1 MTISE
6 LRTLFTSRSGD
17 INMADADIDRYINS
31 GIELLD
37 LLTDYSH
44 APAKYYAEIATGD
57 SFHTFGNKSR
67 VIKEV
72 WIIDSVDGRSKLEK
86 VKLSDLREYY
96 PDITT
101 TAAGKPK
108 YYAVDIN
115 RAVPTGFDETTLPAA
130 FQPFI
135 DVSVPAYALKG
146 ILFGIPTDETY
157 VVEVI
162 GKFHSPTLSDTY
174 TQNWWSVNYPDV
186 AILAAMYQLEAHY
199 RNTEG
204 MNDYMN
210 AMKPILKGI
219 DYDAAEEDGEEFTA
233 MRG

>member
-1 MTISE
+1 MTIAE
-6 LRTLFTSRSGD
+6 LRVLFTDRSGD
-17 INMADADIDRYINS
+17 INMVDADVDRYINS

-37 LLTDYSH
+37 LLTEYSH
-44 APAKYYAEIATGD
+44 APAKYYAEIAIGE

-72 WIIDSVDGRSKLEK
+72 WIIDSVDGRSRLEK
-86 VKLSDLREYY
+86 VNRSELREYY
-96 PDITT
+96 PDINT

-108 YYAVDIN
+108 YYAVDVN

-130 FQPFI
+130 FRPFI
-135 DVSVPAYALKG
+135 DAAVPAFALKG
-146 ILFGIPTDETY
+146 ILFGTPTDKIY

-162 GKFHSPTLSDTY
+162 GKFHSPTLSDAY

-186 AILAAMYQLEAHY
+186 AVIAAMYQLEAHY

-210 AMKPILKGI
+210 AMRPILQGI
-219 DYDAAEEDGEEFTA
+219 DYDGAEEDSEEFGA